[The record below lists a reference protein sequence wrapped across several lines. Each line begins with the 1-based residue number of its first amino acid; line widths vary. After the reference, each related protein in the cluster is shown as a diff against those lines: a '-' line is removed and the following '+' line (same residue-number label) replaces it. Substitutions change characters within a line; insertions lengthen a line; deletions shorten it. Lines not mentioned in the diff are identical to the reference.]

1 MSRDFEKSI
10 QKWVTLDNQLKI
22 LNEKSKEVRE
32 EKNDLLE
39 DINMYIETNRLTN
52 ASIDISDGK
61 LKFTQSKITQPLTLK
76 FVENCLSDIINDQ
89 KQVTQVMKYIK
100 DKREKKEISEI
111 KRYYNH

>member
-1 MSRDFEKSI
+1 MSSFEKNI
-10 QKWVTLDNQLKI
+10 QKWVSIDNQIKI
-22 LNEKSKEVRE
+22 LNEKTKELRD

-39 DINMYIETNRLTN
+39 DINVYIETNKLNN

-61 LKFTQSKITQPLTLK
+61 LKFVQSKTTQPLTLK
-76 FVENCLSDIINDQ
+76 FVENCLSNIIQDS
-89 KQVTQVMKYIK
+89 KQVTQIMKYIK

>member
-61 LKFTQSKITQPLTLK
+61 LKFTQSRITQPLTLK

>member
-1 MSRDFEKSI
+1 MSSFERNI
-10 QKWVTLDNQLKI
+10 QKWVSIDNQLKI
-22 LNEKSKEVRE
+22 LNEKTKELRD

-39 DINMYIETNRLTN
+39 DINVYIETNKLNN

-61 LKFTQSKITQPLTLK
+61 LKFVQTKTTQPLTLK
-76 FVENCLSDIINDQ
+76 FVENCLSNIIQDS
-89 KQVTQVMKYIK
+89 KQVTQIMKYIK

>member
-76 FVENCLSDIINDQ
+76 FVDVSSPIVILLLRSLSF
-89 KQVTQVMKYIK
+89 
-100 DKREKKEISEI
+100 EIEPA
-111 KRYYNH
+111 N

>member
-1 MSRDFEKSI
+1 MSGNFEKNI
-10 QKWVTLDNQLKI
+10 QKWVAIDNQLKI
-22 LNEKSKEVRE
+22 VNERAKELRD

-39 DINMYIETNRLTN
+39 DINLYIETNKLNN

-76 FVENCLSDIINDQ
+76 FVENCLSNIINDQ
-89 KQVTQVMKYIK
+89 RQVTQIMKYIK
-100 DKREKKEISEI
+100 DKREKKEIPDI